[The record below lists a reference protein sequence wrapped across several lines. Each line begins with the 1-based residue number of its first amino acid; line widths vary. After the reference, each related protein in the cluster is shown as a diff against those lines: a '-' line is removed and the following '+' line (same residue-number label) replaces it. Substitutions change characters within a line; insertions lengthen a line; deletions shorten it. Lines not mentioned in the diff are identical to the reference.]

1 MRAVHYLAGSAIAV
15 VFAIS
20 VALVLRD
27 FPAGKPAPQQA
38 ETPPQAAA
46 PAAPPAK
53 PAPPVAREPAPI
65 PAEPLPPPTRP
76 EPPAPVQNARPG
88 NLFDLQSMP
97 SPGYIGPGAPPPL
110 QSRAPEQN
118 DAAGSDRRA
127 PRTRLQLTPE
137 QTAKISYVLLSH
149 TITQTEAA
157 EFPLR
162 VGGAVPPNIVLT
174 PLPRDVADAVPG
186 YEHYSYI
193 IAQYQIVIVVTARR
207 EIDLVIP
214 I

>member
-20 VALVLRD
+20 VALVVRD

-38 ETPPQAAA
+38 EPPPQAAA

-53 PAPPVAREPAPI
+53 PEPPVAREPAPI
-65 PAEPLPPPTRP
+65 PAEPLPPPARP

-97 SPGYIGPGAPPPL
+97 SPGYIGPGAPPL
-110 QSRAPEQN
+110 QSRAPEQK
-118 DAAGSDRRA
+118 DATRSA

-137 QTAKISYVLLSH
+137 QTAKVSYVLLSH

-162 VGGAVPPNIVLT
+162 VGGTVPPDIVLT

>member
-15 VFAIS
+15 VLAIS
-20 VALVLRD
+20 VALVVRNL
-27 FPAGKPAPQQA
+27 PAGKPAPQQA
-38 ETPPQAAA
+38 EAPPQAAA
-46 PAAPPAK
+46 PTAPPAM
-53 PAPPVAREPAPI
+53 PAPPVAREPAPV
-65 PAEPLPPPTRP
+65 PAESLPPPAGP
-76 EPPAPVQNARPG
+76 EPPAPEQNTRPG

-97 SPGYIGPGAPPPL
+97 SPGYIGPDAPLPL
-110 QSRAPEQN
+110 QSRAPEQKN
-118 DAAGSDRRA
+118 AARSESSA

-137 QTAKISYVLLSH
+137 QTAKVSYVLLSH

-162 VGGAVPPNIVLT
+162 VGGTVPPDIVLT

-207 EIDLVIP
+207 EIDLLIP

>member
-20 VALVLRD
+20 VALVVRD

-38 ETPPQAAA
+38 ETPPQASA
-46 PAAPPAK
+46 PAAPPAL
-53 PAPPVAREPAPI
+53 PEPPVAREPAPI
-65 PAEPLPPPTRP
+65 PTEPLPPPVRP
-76 EPPAPVQNARPG
+76 EPAPVQNSKPG

-110 QSRAPEQN
+110 QSRAPEQKN
-118 DAAGSDRRA
+118 AARSESSA

-137 QTAKISYVLLSH
+137 QIAKVSYVLLSH

-162 VGGAVPPNIVLT
+162 VGGTVPPNIVLT
-174 PLPRDVADAVPG
+174 PLPRDVADAIPG
-186 YEHYSYI
+186 YEQYSYI
-193 IAQYQIVIVVTARR
+193 IAQYRIVIVVTARR